1 MAFIGNLLWFIF
13 GGGLLLGLSWLL
25 VGCIWC
31 ITVVG
36 IPIGIACFRIAGFA
50 FFPFGKELVPAE
62 WVGEKRITGT
72 GIMNLLWCVFSGLWL
87 AIAHALVGIAD
98 CFTIIGI
105 PFGIANFKIAGA
117 AFTPLGKR
125 AVSKALAAEAR
136 ARAAK
141 AALDAKLENK
151 Q

>member
-13 GGGLLLGLSWLL
+13 GGGLPLGLSWLL
-25 VGCIWC
+25 VGCAWC

-72 GIMNLLWCVFSGLWL
+72 ALVNFFWCVFSGLWL
-87 AIAHALVGIAD
+87 AIAHVLVGIAD
-98 CFTIIGI
+98 CLTIIGI

-117 AFTPLGKR
+117 AFAPLGKR

-136 ARAAK
+136 ARAAR
-141 AALDAKLENK
+141 ATLDAKLENK